1 LTRRMF
7 ALMLILFLSG
17 NCLVHAQPS
26 GGPVPKE
33 QVRAM
38 AANSQ
43 VEVKFIDG
51 SRQRGR
57 ISEVSDTGFV
67 LNRERNN
74 QIEKSQVAFV
84 QIKTV
89 KQVKDVKSHKT
100 RNILVGVAIGVGI
113 GIVVLVVIGEG
124 MAKLQGRTT

>member
-1 LTRRMF
+1 MP
-7 ALMLILFLSG
+7 ALLLILLLSA
-17 NCLVHAQPS
+17 NCLAHAQPS
-26 GGPVPKE
+26 GGSFPKE

-84 QIKTV
+84 QIEAV
-89 KQVKDVKSHKT
+89 
-100 RNILVGVAIGVGI
+100 
-113 GIVVLVVIGEG
+113 
-124 MAKLQGRTT
+124 